1 MVPGRKEMNET
12 LVCAG
17 IGHVNAQTVKVLLDH
32 NAQINATDH
41 RHETPLHCAIDSWE
55 SDSPE
60 IVKVLLEA
68 GADIHLEDRAGRTP
82 LSKARNARNQEIRD
96 LLEKHA
102 EAASAKP

>member
-17 IGHVNAQTVKVLLDH
+17 IGHV